1 MEFMQMEQANSLT
14 IFGGSG
20 FIGNRFFQRHSDAT
34 IQGRNDLVPSTNK
47 IISFISTVDNYGIYT
62 NPYLDIET
70 NLTLLVRI
78 LEKAKEKFGNDFTFT
93 FASSWFVYGASN
105 SVATETSP
113 CNPTGFYS
121 STKLCAERLLTS
133 YCQTFGI
140 QYKILRFSN
149 VIGVGDKKASLQ
161 KNAFQ
166 YLAQEIIQSRDVSIY
181 KDPSFRSFIDVDDLV
196 GAIDLCI
203 SDTKWNEIY
212 NIGSETSC
220 NVKKLLYYV
229 YKKSKSKSRI
239 TEKDVPD
246 FHKIVQVKNF
256 RMDIS
261 KLKGLGYCP
270 KFTIR
275 NTIDR
280 LIEYYQ

>member
-1 MEFMQMEQANSLT
+1 MQTEQANKLT
-14 IFGGSG
+14 IFGGGG
-20 FIGNRFFQRHSDAT
+20 FIGNRFHQRHSDAI
-34 IQGRNDLVPSTNK
+34 IQSRNDLVPATNN

-78 LEKAKEKFGNDFTFT
+78 LEKAKEKFENNFTFT
-93 FASSWFVYGASN
+93 FASSWFVYGASDP
-105 SVATETSP
+105 VAKETSP

-121 STKLCAERLLTS
+121 STKLCAERLLTA

-166 YLAQEIIQSRDVSIY
+166 YLAQEIIQNRDVSIY
-181 KDPSFRSFIDVDDLV
+181 KEPSFRSFIDVDDLV
-196 GAIDLCI
+196 SAIDLCM
-203 SDTKWNEIY
+203 SDVRWNEPY
-212 NIGSETSC
+212 NIGNETSY
-220 NVKKLLYYV
+220 NVKKLLWYV
-229 YKKSKSKSRI
+229 YKRAKSKSRI
-239 TEKDVPD
+239 TEIDVPN

-261 KLKGLGYCP
+261 KLKELGYCP

-280 LIEYYQ
+280 IITHYQ

>member
-1 MEFMQMEQANSLT
+1 MLTEQANKLT
-14 IFGGSG
+14 IFGGGG
-20 FIGNRFFQRHSDAT
+20 FIGNRFHQRHSDA
-34 IQGRNDLVPSTNK
+34 IVRGRNDLVPATNQ

-93 FASSWFVYGASN
+93 FASSWFVYGASDP
-105 SVATETSP
+105 VAKETSP

-121 STKLCAERLLTS
+121 STKLCAERLLTA

-140 QYKILRFSN
+140 RYKILRFSN

-166 YLAQEIIQSRDVSIY
+166 YLAQEIIQNRDVSIY

-196 GAIDLCI
+196 SAIDLCM
-203 SDTKWNEIY
+203 SDARWNEIY
-212 NIGSETSC
+212 NIGNETSY
-220 NVKKLLYYV
+220 NVKKLLWYV
-229 YKKSKSKSRI
+229 YKRAKSKSRI
-239 TEKDVPD
+239 TEIDVPN

-280 LIEYYQ
+280 IINHYQ